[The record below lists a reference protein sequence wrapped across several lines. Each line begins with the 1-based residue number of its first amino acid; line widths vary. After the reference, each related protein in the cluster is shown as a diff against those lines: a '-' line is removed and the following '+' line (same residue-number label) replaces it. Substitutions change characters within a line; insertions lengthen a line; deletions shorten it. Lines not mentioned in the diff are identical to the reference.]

1 MRGGVRGE
9 VHWCPPN
16 EYPMMTADHAHATA
30 ANRGQ
35 LPLLAALS
43 RPECYPH
50 PVAGVRVLETH
61 ISWVLLTGTWA
72 YKIKKP
78 LNLGFLDFSTP
89 ELRRRFCEEE
99 LRLNRRLAPQL
110 YDAVVEIR
118 GTPESPRI
126 EGTGPV
132 FEYAVKMREFP
143 QDALASR
150 LLAADRLGPRQ
161 IEQLAATIAAFHESA
176 TAAETGSAF
185 GSPRTVLAPAL
196 QNFEQLLPLLA
207 TLEDRAV
214 LAALREWTEREHRTR
229 HALFEKRR
237 EGGAVRE
244 CHGDLH
250 LGNIVLIDGKL
261 IPFDCIEFNAEL
273 RWIDVMSEAAFLVMD
288 LTDRRRPDLAF
299 RFLNAYLELTADYG
313 GLGILRFYLVYRAI
327 VRAKVHC
334 IRASQPGVLSAE
346 RTRLLAA
353 GRDYLGLAQ
362 HFTRGARAAIVIT
375 HGLSGSGKTV
385 ISQSVAPDLGAI
397 RIRSDVER
405 KRLCGIDLLA
415 RSGSNVE
422 TGIYT
427 QELTRATYERLVQ
440 LARMV
445 TGAGYPAIVDG
456 AFLRRWQRDLFRGL
470 AGELGVPFA
479 ILDVCAPEPVL
490 RTRLTQRASSA
501 GDASE
506 ADQAVLTH
514 QISTHEPIAD
524 DEAREAVRVD
534 SGLSGSDAAAERAC
548 HALAQRLGYQA
559 GGQ

>member
-1 MRGGVRGE
+1 
-9 VHWCPPN
+9 
-16 EYPMMTADHAHATA
+16 
-30 ANRGQ
+30 
-35 LPLLAALS
+35 
-43 RPECYPH
+43 
-50 PVAGVRVLETH
+50 
-61 ISWVLLTGTWA
+61 
-72 YKIKKP
+72 
-78 LNLGFLDFSTP
+78 

-313 GLGILRFYLVYRAI
+313 GLGILRFYLVYRAM

-346 RTRLLAA
+346 RTRLFAA

-375 HGLSGSGKTV
+375 HGLSGSGKTA
-385 ISQSVAPDLGAI
+385 ISQSVAPHLGAI

-405 KRLCGIDLLA
+405 KRLCGMGLLA
-415 RSGSNVE
+415 RSGSKVE

-427 QELTRATYERLVQ
+427 QELTRATYERLAQ
-440 LARMV
+440 LARTV

-456 AFLRRWQRDLFRGL
+456 AFLRRWQRDLFRDL

-490 RTRLTQRASSA
+490 RARLTQRASSG

-514 QISTHEPIAD
+514 QLSTREPIAD

>member
-1 MRGGVRGE
+1 
-9 VHWCPPN
+9 
-16 EYPMMTADHAHATA
+16 
-30 ANRGQ
+30 
-35 LPLLAALS
+35 
-43 RPECYPH
+43 
-50 PVAGVRVLETH
+50 
-61 ISWVLLTGTWA
+61 
-72 YKIKKP
+72 
-78 LNLGFLDFSTP
+78 
-89 ELRRRFCEEE
+89 
-99 LRLNRRLAPQL
+99 
-110 YDAVVEIR
+110 
-118 GTPESPRI
+118 
-126 EGTGPV
+126 
-132 FEYAVKMREFP
+132 
-143 QDALASR
+143 
-150 LLAADRLGPRQ
+150 
-161 IEQLAATIAAFHESA
+161 
-176 TAAETGSAF
+176 
-185 GSPRTVLAPAL
+185 
-196 QNFEQLLPLLA
+196 
-207 TLEDRAV
+207 
-214 LAALREWTEREHRTR
+214 
-229 HALFEKRR
+229 
-237 EGGAVRE
+237 
-244 CHGDLH
+244 
-250 LGNIVLIDGKL
+250 VLIDGKL

-427 QELTRATYERLVQ
+427 QELTRATYERL
-440 LARMV
+440 ARMV

-548 HALAQRLGYQA
+548 HALARWLGYQA
-559 GGQ
+559 GGR